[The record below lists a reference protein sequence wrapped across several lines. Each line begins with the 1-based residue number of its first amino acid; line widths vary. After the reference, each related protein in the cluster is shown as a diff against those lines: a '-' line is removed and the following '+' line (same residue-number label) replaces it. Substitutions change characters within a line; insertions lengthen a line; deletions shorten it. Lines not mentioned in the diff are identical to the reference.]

1 MFKWLWRHAA
11 VSNLLRFSIDS
22 RNIVFVK
29 KIVNCNL
36 FTHGRKHLGVLK
48 NSLKRVRAFQIFTST
63 NSKIS
68 ITKIGLKRIKEV
80 LVSCALIPFKSYNTI
95 LGQICRHVGRNLSRD
110 VRKKN
115 FRQGVLVWWSFVCN
129 NWKQFVR
136 GNDKE
141 TCPCYVRDLEYW
153 SKTSQPQVTDAW
165 SWPGSFSQTA
175 ATLLKWNS
183 LAIKQ
188 TLDHKE
194 PLSVQF
200 RSCC

>member
-1 MFKWLWRHAA
+1 MIGSFSCDQLLIFRWLWRHAT
-11 VSNLLRFSIDS
+11 VSNLLRFSIES
-22 RNIVFVK
+22 RNTVFVE

-48 NSLKRVRAFQIFTST
+48 NSLKRVGTFQIFTST
-63 NSKIS
+63 NGKTLFS
-68 ITKIGLKRIKEV
+68 IIKTGLKRIKEV

-141 TCPCYVRDLEYW
+141 TCPCYVTGNTEAKLRSDKSLMHDHHLAA
-153 SKTSQPQVTDAW
+153 SPKLPQR
-165 SWPGSFSQTA
+165 FSNEI
-175 ATLLKWNS
+175 L
-183 LAIKQ
+183 
-188 TLDHKE
+188 
-194 PLSVQF
+194 
-200 RSCC
+200 